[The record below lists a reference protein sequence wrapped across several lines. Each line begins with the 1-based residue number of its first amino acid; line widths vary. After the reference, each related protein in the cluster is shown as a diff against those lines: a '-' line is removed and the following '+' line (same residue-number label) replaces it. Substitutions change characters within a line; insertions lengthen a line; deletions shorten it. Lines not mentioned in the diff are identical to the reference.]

1 MSFWKNEE
9 EYKVK
14 LVDFVERFVGHNR
27 HIKLYTQKREKNQ
40 EGIMETVSTLVWKG
54 MDWQIAKDYVDSDYF
69 RIHPDVLPCPYG
81 EANVVA
87 VTSIGIPGGFADDV
101 SLVIDEIP
109 FEEIKKPEVEHS
121 KPNTAVCNSD
131 GEIKWSC

>member
-14 LVDFVERFVGHNR
+14 LVDFVERFVAHNSV
-27 HIKLYTQKREKNQ
+27 IKLYTMKRIKNE
-40 EGIMETVSTLVWKG
+40 EGIWVNQYDQVWKG
-54 MDWQIAKDYVDSDYF
+54 MDWQITEGYINKDYF
-69 RIHPDVLPCPYG
+69 RTHPEVLPCPYS
-81 EANVVA
+81 EANVVKTMNIGHVA
-87 VTSIGIPGGFADDV
+87 TTSDEV
-101 SLVIDEIP
+101 SLVIDKIP
-109 FEEIKKPEVEHS
+109 FEAIKKPEVEHS